1 MKYRNKNGCYVLNV
15 NFMDEILCDYL
26 NEILWVIFLCG
37 IVYYV
42 FCVDF
47 NVEIEDKFLYVII

>member
-47 NVEIEDKFLYVII
+47 NVWNWG